1 MVASSIHYHSKRSAN
16 AFVKVNCAAIP
27 RELLE
32 SEFFGYDPG
41 AFTGAA
47 KNGKKGKF
55 ELASGG
61 TLFLDEINQLPLELQ
76 PKLLR
81 AIQEREIERVG
92 GTKSIP
98 VDCRIV
104 AASNVSLKE
113 LVLSGA
119 FREDLYYRL
128 NVINIRVPPLRER
141 KEDIPLLADHLLAR
155 LNEQMGMCVPGLS
168 VNAKEHLKRYD
179 YPGNVRELQNIVE
192 RAMNLAWSE
201 TITWQHLKPYF

>member
-1 MVASSIHYHSKRSAN
+1 MIPGRS
-16 AFVKVNCAAIP
+16 
-27 RELLE
+27 L
-32 SEFFGYDPG
+32 
-41 AFTGAA
+41 GAA